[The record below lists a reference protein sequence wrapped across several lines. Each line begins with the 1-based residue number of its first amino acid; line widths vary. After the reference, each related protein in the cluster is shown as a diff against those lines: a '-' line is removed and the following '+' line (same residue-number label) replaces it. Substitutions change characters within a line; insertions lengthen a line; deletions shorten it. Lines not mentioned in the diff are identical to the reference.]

1 MSLDEALKISQIA
14 GPVMTAA
21 LGAIAATY
29 AARQKDI
36 AEQLKLIRERQHAQ
50 AKELQ
55 TLPTNLRPWFV
66 STDTFTEH
74 TGAMDRVH
82 DSLDRRIAAVEA
94 RTNGR

>member
-1 MSLDEALKISQIA
+1 MSLDDALKLSQIA
-14 GPVMTAA
+14 GPIITAA

-36 AEQLKLIRERQHAQ
+36 GDQLKLIRERQHAQ

-66 STDTFTEH
+66 SSETFEEH
-74 TGAMDRVH
+74 TEAMNRVH
-82 DSLDRRIAAVEA
+82 DSLDRRIAAMES
-94 RTNGR
+94 RR